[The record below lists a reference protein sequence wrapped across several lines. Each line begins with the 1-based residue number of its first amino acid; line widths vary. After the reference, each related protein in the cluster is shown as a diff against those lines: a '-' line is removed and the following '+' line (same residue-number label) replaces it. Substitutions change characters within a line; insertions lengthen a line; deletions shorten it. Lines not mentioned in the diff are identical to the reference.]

1 MEKIPSFCY
10 VIRSKIQP
18 SKSETYL
25 FPKESIRV
33 DIFNGETDIEIN
45 IVFADGQKSSPIQI
59 TSNGFYSFDVIA
71 KGLIISNLNTTI
83 TNNIQIISWINS
95 EGGK

>member
-10 VIRSKIQP
+10 VIRSKVQP

-59 TSNGFYSFDVIA
+59 LENGFYSFDVIA
-71 KGLIISNLNTTI
+71 KGVVITNLNSTA

-95 EGGK
+95 EVTK